1 VAIVIVTMS
10 PEINVCPVHAF
21 TMAQNNDA
29 STGGAKGLRGG
40 GIGSG
45 DRLVVIRVLGDFH
58 RSYDYFF
65 AGLYQLFLT
74 SLIYY
79 TI

>member
-1 VAIVIVTMS
+1 
-10 PEINVCPVHAF
+10 
-21 TMAQNNDA
+21 MAQNNNA
-29 STGGAKGLRGG
+29 SAEGAKGRRWG

-74 SLIYY
+74 SFIYY
-79 TI
+79 TIYYFSHAAHALR